1 MYITLESVSKRF
13 SKARALDNV
22 SLEIAPQR
30 EGIFLR
36 RSNAVVLVATEHPS
50 DFRTPNGL

>member
-13 SKARALDNV
+13 SKARALDNA